1 MAKSKPS
8 EKAEPETV
16 KYKIEGSRSR
26 SNLHRNNY
34 NALDAIYNSDK
45 LYTLLT
51 EEINQDFRLV
61 TQSKGNVAQ
70 SQKNFSQSQKN
81 AEPSRNDVI
90 SFKEIFCEN
99 SRGYYLLTMITRD
112 CHEKGEDVVAY
123 QVLNTFYECACLWQ
137 LVEARNLVK
146 SDDDGDGDSKSNKML
161 SARMHK
167 GHLTFDLANI
177 CGKLGW
183 SWHRRYFLALTLA
196 EDALSHFV
204 HVQHGSEFCDLL
216 LANADAFREFEKA
229 VLNKQRKDSD
239 EKRIDHA
246 YLKFLV
252 SPAAEEHWKE
262 PDEDDKQGGDGSSSH
277 VRKLETRIARFWR
290 RTGLCQTLRT
300 EFGLSL
306 PDVMAWVIQIVKRV
320 FVQDRKNK
328 SIKPLGLYHDFES
341 KIWFADVQ
349 NWKRVGWGAAWLG
362 FPEWVASQAGLF
374 EVLSCPIAHNEVF
387 SAPFNAAYY
396 GYLCQSLMELDGGGS
411 SGSVSSQRGEL
422 VRNPDDN
429 ASQVHSRN
437 EEPKQTKLSHQSNSK
452 GLLFEE
458 LAAYLCT
465 ATPGVRVLRNARS
478 GAGELDLIG
487 YVSPGSSLLHPV
499 TGNHFLGE
507 CKWEL
512 QSTAVD
518 VIDALAARAKRMQTD
533 SVIVFSRKG
542 LSGEGS
548 DDNAERLI
556 HAEAMG
562 GVSFAP
568 LSGEELLVEF
578 AAGKFF
584 DQLTKAVKN
593 LDRIELSSIRGLMR
607 FRFPK
612 LLRESFDKH
621 RFGFYGSNKIE
632 Q

>member
-1 MAKSKPS
+1 MAKRKPS
-8 EKAEPETV
+8 EEAEPKTV
-16 KYKIEGSRSR
+16 RYEIERRR
-26 SNLHRNNY
+26 SNSRLYRNNY

-45 LYTLLT
+45 LYRMLT
-51 EEINQDFRLV
+51 EEIAEDFRLV
-61 TQSKGNVAQ
+61 TQSQNCTDSSA
-70 SQKNFSQSQKN
+70 S
-81 AEPSRNDVI
+81 DVK

-99 SRGYYLLTMITRD
+99 SRGYYLLTMMMRD
-112 CHEKGEDVVAY
+112 CHENGEDVVAY
-123 QVLNTFYECACLWQ
+123 QVLNTFYESACLWQ
-137 LVEARNLVK
+137 LVEAMALVK
-146 SDDDGDGDSKSNKML
+146 ADDGGDGDSKSNQIL

-177 CGKLGW
+177 CAKLGW
-183 SWHRRYFLALTLA
+183 TWHRRYFLALTLA
-196 EDALSHFV
+196 EDALSHFI

-216 LANADAFREFEKA
+216 LANADAFRQFEEA
-229 VLNKQRKDSD
+229 VLKTSRNTSS
-239 EKRIDHA
+239 EKSIDLA

-262 PDEDDKQGGDGSSSH
+262 PDDEDDKQGGDTTLSA
-277 VRKLETRIARFWR
+277 VQKLETRIARFWR

-320 FVQDRKNK
+320 FVQDQKTEPIR
-328 SIKPLGLYHDFES
+328 PLGLYHDFQS
-341 KIWFADVQ
+341 QIWFADVQ

-374 EVLSCPIAHNEVF
+374 EVLSCPIALNEVF

-396 GYLCQSLMELDGGGS
+396 GYLCQSLMELDASLKNGAAS
-411 SGSVSSQRGEL
+411 SREGESAEQSDGDANL
-422 VRNPDDN
+422 GQAPGKARQP
-429 ASQVHSRN
+429 
-437 EEPKQTKLSHQSNSK
+437 EKLSHQNNSK

-507 CKWEL
+507 CKWVL
-512 QSTAVD
+512 KSTAVD

-533 SVIVFSRKG
+533 SVIVFSREG
-542 LSGEGS
+542 LSGEGKG
-548 DDNAERLI
+548 DNAERLI

-568 LSGEELLVEF
+568 ISGQDLLVE
-578 AAGKFF
+578 AAAKKFF
-584 DQLTKAVKN
+584 SQLEEAVK
-593 LDRIELSSIRGLMR
+593 DPVTVDLSSIRGLVR